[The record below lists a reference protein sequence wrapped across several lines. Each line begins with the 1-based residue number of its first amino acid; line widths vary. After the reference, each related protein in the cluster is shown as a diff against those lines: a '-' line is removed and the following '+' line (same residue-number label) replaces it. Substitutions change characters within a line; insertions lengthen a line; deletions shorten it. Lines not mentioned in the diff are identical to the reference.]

1 MYKARCCI
9 RTVKIADGN
18 EQLCDSA
25 RWPGITVDG
34 GFLRYILVDSYRFLI
49 KTEEDESK
57 SKLSIEELAPL
68 VEAGLTPYRAIK
80 KIRQML
86 GPSKAIVIMRIG
98 GLGYYSIQ
106 YAKILGQTLT

>member
-34 GFLRYILVDSYRFLI
+34 GFLSTFLDSYRFLI

-68 VEAGLTPYRAIK
+68 VDAGLTPYRAIK

-98 GLGYYSIQ
+98 GLDKQ
-106 YAKILGQTLT
+106 LT